1 MPPCSLSH
9 DHMSSVLKSLYCSSS
24 LGSSPPSPRD
34 STFTLRPKSYGERA
48 GGDGGMRV
56 RSEKGGRVSA
66 PSHSAVPLNPGT
78 PHSNSC
84 RGGRGRERGMGGCK
98 REKEGRAGEG
108 SVVQSPS
115 PKASTEQSPKQENKS
130 EGPKAHYL
138 YCSSDPPPPPS
149 LPTLNTPSSTLT
161 RILPVVSICAHRK
174 VEGSVSGGGR
184 GGDAPS
190 MVIARLHMHRPC
202 VSCSSTPMH
211 HVPVLSH
218 CLPGPPMHRPCPARQ
233 IRDAWPWLAGKHE

>member
-1 MPPCSLSH
+1 M
-9 DHMSSVLKSLYCSSS
+9 
-24 LGSSPPSPRD
+24 
-34 STFTLRPKSYGERA
+34 
-48 GGDGGMRV
+48 GGCASGAK
-56 RSEKGGRVSA
+56 KGGGVSA

-78 PHSNSC
+78 PRSNSC

-161 RILPVVSICAHRK
+161 RILPVVSICKHRK
-174 VEGSVSGGGR
+174 VEGSVSGGG
-184 GGDAPS
+184 GGGGCPIHGDCKAAHASTVCILLVHPHAPCTRALTLPPRAAHAS
-190 MVIARLHMHRPC
+190 T
-202 VSCSSTPMH
+202 VSCSSDSGRM
-211 HVPVLSH
+211 
-218 CLPGPPMHRPCPARQ
+218 A
-233 IRDAWPWLAGKHE
+233 LASRKA